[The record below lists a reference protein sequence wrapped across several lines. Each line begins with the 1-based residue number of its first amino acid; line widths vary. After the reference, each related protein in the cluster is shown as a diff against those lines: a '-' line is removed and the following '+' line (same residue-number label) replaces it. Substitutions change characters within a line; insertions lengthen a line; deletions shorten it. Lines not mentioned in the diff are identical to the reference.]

1 MDEVRYENLDKW
13 TEKYYDI
20 PEAKR
25 TEYEALQTSAE
36 KAEYNGLTAAQKA
49 IIDEGPEPV
58 NTANIMVRGGA
69 FRTYYEISMM
79 AVLDARTKGT
89 DESDGQW
96 CPVHEKYDDDCDD
109 VDHNKFIGTPGTVN
123 LGVESFGEDMLRDGR
138 IQLVDV
144 YGQGKLVLL
153 DGGAPIYEN
162 PEADPY
168 EGMTEEEILAAEQE
182 KREEKGEVTATPV
195 NTYQTEGGFRQ
206 YRLYISDLEL
216 WAMQYL
222 TVQPNTALTNS
233 TNASFALKTY
243 WGTGSSVAVDGWA
256 ADEPLLEMRY
266 GATNDSLKCKI
277 TLAELEKA
285 IAAKK
290 GDPDW
295 SFRSGELYRVTFSVE
310 GHLGYGYLGSQK
322 DGEVEFVNHLQ
333 PARAESSILFRCVS
347 IDENKDGTHSNTN
360 GTSVAGKVPD
370 WTPLQFVNQ

>member
-1 MDEVRYENLDKW
+1 M
-13 TEKYYDI
+13 
-20 PEAKR
+20 
-25 TEYEALQTSAE
+25 
-36 KAEYNGLTAAQKA
+36 
-49 IIDEGPEPV
+49 

-182 KREEKGEVTATPV
+182 KREEEGEVTATPV

-266 GATNDSLKCKI
+266 GSTNDSLKCKI

-310 GHLGYGYLGSQK
+310 EHLGYGYLGSQK